1 MYKICPIYSYK
12 SGYND
17 QKRIDFARGIVF
29 NAVTETGRPSGANP
43 KFESEELVMKKVFCL
58 LLTLC
63 MVLALAAC
71 GGGNGGGDSAP
82 ADSSSSA
89 PADTGSDAQ
98 EPAGDS
104 GELITVGVINNDP
117 NESGYRTANDAAMR
131 ATFTEENG
139 YKATFYNNND
149 AAQQIATAQQMV
161 QDEVDFL
168 LLSPASTTGWD
179 TVLQDAQAA
188 GTQVILFD
196 RMLEADES
204 MYVAAVVSDMP
215 AEGKTAVDWLAAQGL
230 DEYNIIHIQGHMGS
244 DAQLGRTGA
253 LDEKVSAEA
262 SWNYVAQQTA
272 DWDEATARTITQSVI
287 DSGKP
292 FNVIYAENNG
302 MARGAVAALD
312 AAGITHGKD
321 GDVIVMGFDSDK
333 WAFEAVLEGSWNYM
347 GLCNPLQADT
357 VDGIIKDL
365 AAGNAPAQKIIYT
378 PEQGF
383 DCDTLTQADVDTYGT

>member
-1 MYKICPIYSYK
+1 MTK
-12 SGYND
+12 NVLTL
-17 QKRIDFARGIVF
+17 RGESF
-29 NAVTETGRPSGANP
+29 LMQLWKPDGSPAVNP
-43 KFESEELVMKKVFCL
+43 KSESEELIMKKVFCL

-71 GGGNGGGDSAP
+71 GGDTAPADSGSSAP
-82 ADSSSSA
+82 ADS
-89 PADTGSDAQ
+89 GSDAQ
-98 EPAGDS
+98 QPAETG

-149 AAQQIATAQQMV
+149 AAQQIATAQQMI

-188 GTQVILFD
+188 GTQIILFD

-215 AEGKTAVDWLAAQGL
+215 AEGQTAVDWLAAQGL

-253 LDEKVSAEA
+253 LDEKVAAEGN
-262 SWNYVAQQTA
+262 WNYVTQQTA

-347 GLCNPLQADT
+347 GLCNPLQAET
-357 VDGIIKDL
+357 VDSIIKNL
-365 AAGNAPAQKIIYT
+365 MAGQAPAQKITYT

>member
-1 MYKICPIYSYK
+1 MQVWKPDGAPLSGIK
-12 SGYND
+12 S
-17 QKRIDFARGIVF
+17 KH
-29 NAVTETGRPSGANP
+29 
-43 KFESEELVMKKVFCL
+43 FESEELIMKKVFCL

-71 GGGNGGGDSAP
+71 GGNSDNGSTP
-82 ADSSSSA
+82 ADGGSDSQQSDGSDVQQ
-89 PADTGSDAQ
+89 PADG
-98 EPAGDS
+98 G
-104 GELITVGVINNDP
+104 GELISVGIINNDP

-131 ATFTEENG
+131 AMFTEENG
-139 YKATFYNNND
+139 YKATFFNNND
-149 AAQQIATAQQMV
+149 AAQQIATAQQMI

-179 TVLQDAQAA
+179 TVLQDAQTA

-230 DEYNIIHIQGHMGS
+230 DEYNIVHIQGLMGT
-244 DAQLGRTGA
+244 DAQVGRTGA
-253 LDEKVSAEA
+253 LDEKVAAEEN
-262 SWNYVAQQTA
+262 WTYVTQQTA
-272 DWDEATARTITQSVI
+272 SWDEETARTITQSVI
-287 DSGKP
+287 DGGKP

-312 AAGITHGKD
+312 ANGITHGKD
-321 GDVIVMGFDSDK
+321 GDVIVMGFDSDT
-333 WAFEAVLEGSWNYM
+333 WAMEAVLSGSWNYM
-347 GLCNPLQADT
+347 GLCNPLQAET
-357 VDGIIKDL
+357 VDSIIKDL
-365 AAGNAPAQKIIYT
+365 AAGKAPSQKIIYT

-383 DCDTLTQADVDTYGT
+383 DAATITQADVDTYGT

>member
-1 MYKICPIYSYK
+1 
-12 SGYND
+12 
-17 QKRIDFARGIVF
+17 
-29 NAVTETGRPSGANP
+29 
-43 KFESEELVMKKVFCL
+43 MKKFL
-58 LLTLC
+58 AMILSLA

-71 GGGNGGGDSAP
+71 GGNNDQKTN
-82 ADSSSSA
+82 DDQT
-89 PADTGSDAQ
+89 PADTQQPADDQQPADTNEPSEPS
-98 EPAGDS
+98 EPAEPAS
-104 GELITVGVINNDP
+104 GELITVGIINNDP

-179 TVLQDAQAA
+179 TVLQDAQTA

-215 AEGKTAVDWLAAQGL
+215 AEGKTAVDWLAAQNL

-253 LDEKVSAEA
+253 LDEKVNAEA
-262 SWNYVAQQTA
+262 NWNYVTQQTA

-312 AAGITHGKD
+312 ANGITHGKD

-347 GLCNPLQADT
+347 GLW
-357 VDGIIKDL
+357 
-365 AAGNAPAQKIIYT
+365 IYIYICVCT
-378 PEQGF
+378 CVCVRERDREREGERERERKRERER
-383 DCDTLTQADVDTYGT
+383 

>member
-1 MYKICPIYSYK
+1 
-12 SGYND
+12 
-17 QKRIDFARGIVF
+17 
-29 NAVTETGRPSGANP
+29 
-43 KFESEELVMKKVFCL
+43 MKKILSV
-58 LLTLC
+58 LLTA
-63 MVLALAAC
+63 VLVLSLAAC
-71 GGGNGGGDSAP
+71 GGSPAP
-82 ADSSSSA
+82 APA
-89 PADTGSDAQ
+89 PAPAPSNDAGSPAPAPA
-98 EPAGDS
+98 PAGD
-104 GELITVGVINNDP
+104 ELITVGVINNDP

-131 ATFTEENG
+131 ATFTEANG

-179 TVLQDAQAA
+179 TVLKDAQAA

-230 DEYNIIHIQGHMGS
+230 SEYNIIHIQGHMGS

-253 LDEKVSAEA
+253 LDEKVAAEDN
-262 SWNYVAQQTA
+262 WNYVIQQTA
-272 DWDEATARTITQSVI
+272 DWDEATAKTIVESVI
-287 DSGKP
+287 DKK

-312 AAGITHGKD
+312 AKGIKHGK
-321 GDVIVMGFDSDK
+321 GQDVIVMGFDSDK
-333 WAFEAVLEGSWNYM
+333 WAFEEVLAGRWNYM
-347 GLCNPLQADT
+347 GLCNPLQAET
-357 VDGIIKDL
+357 VDSIIKDL
-365 AAGNAPAQKIIYT
+365 QAGSAPAQKIIYT

>member
-1 MYKICPIYSYK
+1 MK
-12 SGYND
+12 
-17 QKRIDFARGIVF
+17 
-29 NAVTETGRPSGANP
+29 
-43 KFESEELVMKKVFCL
+43 MKKVL
-58 LLTLC
+58 GLALTAA
-63 MVLALAAC
+63 LALSLAAC
-71 GGGNGGGDSAP
+71 GSGNQPSGGASSGAQQPSGGA
-82 ADSSSSA
+82 SS
-89 PADTGSDAQ
+89 GAQ
-98 EPAGDS
+98 QPSGS

-131 ATFTEENG
+131 ATFTEANG

-179 TVLQDAQAA
+179 TVLKDAQAA

-196 RMLEADES
+196 RMLEADDS
-204 MYVAAVVSDMP
+204 MYAAAVVSDMP

-230 DEYNIIHIQGHMGS
+230 SEYNIIHIQGHMGS

-253 LDEKVSAEA
+253 LDEKVAAES

-272 DWDEATARTITQSVI
+272 DWDEATARTIVQSVI
-287 DSGKP
+287 DSGKS

-312 AAGITHGKD
+312 ANGITHGKD

-333 WAFEAVLEGSWNYM
+333 WAFESVLEGSWNYM

-365 AAGNAPAQKIIYT
+365 MAGKAPAQKIIYT

-383 DCDTLTQADVDTYGT
+383 DCNTLTQADVDTYGT

>member
-1 MYKICPIYSYK
+1 MES
-12 SGYND
+12 
-17 QKRIDFARGIVF
+17 RGTRSAGGT
-29 NAVTETGRPSGANP
+29 N
-43 KFESEELVMKKVFCL
+43 FESEESIMKKVFCL

-71 GGGNGGGDSAP
+71 GGNSGGGNSGSGNAGG
-82 ADSSSSA
+82 S
-89 PADTGSDAQ
+89 TGNAGSQNAGGDAQ
-98 EPAGDS
+98 QPDAGGS
-104 GELITVGVINNDP
+104 GQLITVGVINNDP

-131 ATFTEENG
+131 ATFTEDNG
-139 YKATFYNNND
+139 YDATFYNNND
-149 AAQQIATAQQMV
+149 ASQQIATAQQMI

-179 TVLQDAQAA
+179 TVLKDAKDA

-215 AEGKTAVDWLAAQGL
+215 AEGKTAVDWLADQGL
-230 DEYNIIHIQGHMGS
+230 SEYNIIHIQGHMGS

-253 LDEKVSAEA
+253 LDEKVAAEGN
-262 SWNYVAQQTA
+262 WNYVTQQTA

-312 AAGITHGKD
+312 ANGITHGKD

-347 GLCNPLQADT
+347 GLCNPLQAET
-357 VDGIIKDL
+357 VDSIIKDL
-365 AAGNAPAQKIIYT
+365 QAGSAPAQKIIYT

>member
-1 MYKICPIYSYK
+1 
-12 SGYND
+12 
-17 QKRIDFARGIVF
+17 
-29 NAVTETGRPSGANP
+29 
-43 KFESEELVMKKVFCL
+43 MKKVLCL
-58 LLTLC
+58 VLTLC

-71 GGGNGGGDSAP
+71 GGKNSAP
-82 ADSSSSA
+82 ADSGGQTPA
-89 PADTGSDAQ
+89 PDAQPAGDTGS
-98 EPAGDS
+98 
-104 GELITVGVINNDP
+104 ELITVGVINNDP

-131 ATFTEENG
+131 ATFTEDNG

-149 AAQQIATAQQMV
+149 AAQQIATAQQMI

-188 GTQVILFD
+188 GTQIILFD

-253 LDEKVSAEA
+253 LDEKVAAEA
-262 SWNYVAQQTA
+262 SWNYVTQQTA
-272 DWDEATARTITQSVI
+272 DWDEATARTIVQSAI

-312 AAGITHGKD
+312 ANGITHGKD

-333 WAFEAVLEGSWNYM
+333 WAMEAVLEGSWNYM
-347 GLCNPLQADT
+347 GLCNPMQAET
-357 VDGIIKDL
+357 VDSIIKDL
-365 AAGNAPAQKIIYT
+365 MAGKAPAEKKIFT
-378 PEQGF
+378 PERGF
-383 DCDTLTQADVDTYGT
+383 DAATITQEDVDTYGT

>member
-1 MYKICPIYSYK
+1 
-12 SGYND
+12 
-17 QKRIDFARGIVF
+17 
-29 NAVTETGRPSGANP
+29 
-43 KFESEELVMKKVFCL
+43 MKKIL
-58 LLTLC
+58 SI
-63 MVLALAAC
+63 ALAAAMSLSLVAC
-71 GGGNGGGDSAP
+71 GGGEKAP
-82 ADSSSSA
+82 AGGSASSTPPTGGASSSGASSST
-89 PADTGSDAQ
+89 PVSGG
-98 EPAGDS
+98 EP
-104 GELITVGVINNDP
+104 ITVGVINNDP

-139 YKATFYNNND
+139 YKTNFYNNND
-149 AAQQIATAQQMV
+149 AAQQIAEAQQMV

-253 LDEKVSAEA
+253 LDEKVAAEA
-262 SWNYVAQQTA
+262 NWTYVTQQTA

-312 AAGITHGKD
+312 ATGITHGKD

-333 WAFEAVLEGSWNYM
+333 WAFEEVLAGRWNYM
-347 GLCNPLQADT
+347 GLCNPLQAET
-357 VDGIIKDL
+357 VDSIIKDL
-365 AAGNAPAQKIIYT
+365 VAGKAPAQKIIYT

-383 DCDTLTQADVDTYGT
+383 DAATLTPEDVATYGT

>member
-1 MYKICPIYSYK
+1 
-12 SGYND
+12 
-17 QKRIDFARGIVF
+17 
-29 NAVTETGRPSGANP
+29 
-43 KFESEELVMKKVFCL
+43 MKKIL
-58 LLTLC
+58 SI
-63 MVLALAAC
+63 ALAAAMSLSLVAC
-71 GGGNGGGDSAP
+71 GGGEKAPTGGSASSTP
-82 ADSSSSA
+82 PTGGASSSGASSST
-89 PADTGSDAQ
+89 PVS
-98 EPAGDS
+98 S
-104 GELITVGVINNDP
+104 GEPITVGVINNDP

-204 MYVAAVVSDMP
+204 MYAAAVVSDMP

-253 LDEKVSAEA
+253 LDEKVAAEA
-262 SWNYVAQQTA
+262 SWNYVTQQTA
-272 DWDEATARTITQSVI
+272 DWDESTARTITQSVI

-333 WAFEAVLEGSWNYM
+333 WAMEAVLEGSWNYM
-347 GLCNPLQADT
+347 GLCNPMQAET

-365 AAGNAPAQKIIYT
+365 MAGKAPAEKKIFT
-378 PEQGF
+378 PERGF
-383 DCDTLTQADVDTYGT
+383 DAATITQEDVDTYGT

>member
-1 MYKICPIYSYK
+1 
-12 SGYND
+12 
-17 QKRIDFARGIVF
+17 
-29 NAVTETGRPSGANP
+29 
-43 KFESEELVMKKVFCL
+43 MKKIL
-58 LLTLC
+58 SI
-63 MVLALAAC
+63 ALAAAMSLSLVAC
-71 GGGNGGGDSAP
+71 GGGEKAP
-82 ADSSSSA
+82 AGGSASSTPPTGGASSSGASSST
-89 PADTGSDAQ
+89 PVS
-98 EPAGDS
+98 S
-104 GELITVGVINNDP
+104 GEPITVGVINNDP

-149 AAQQIATAQQMV
+149 AAQQIATAQQMI

-204 MYVAAVVSDMP
+204 MYAAAVVSDMP

-253 LDEKVSAEA
+253 LDEKVAAEA

-312 AAGITHGKD
+312 AAGITHGKG

-365 AAGNAPAQKIIYT
+365 MAGKAPAQKIIYT

>member
-1 MYKICPIYSYK
+1 M
-12 SGYND
+12 N
-17 QKRIDFARGIVF
+17 
-29 NAVTETGRPSGANP
+29 
-43 KFESEELVMKKVFCL
+43 MKKL
-58 LLTLC
+58 SALALSLAMTLS
-63 MVLALAAC
+63 LAAC
-71 GGGNGGGDSAP
+71 GSQPAASTPAASTPAASAP
-82 ADSSSSA
+82 AASTPAA
-89 PADTGSDAQ
+89 PADG
-98 EPAGDS
+98 G
-104 GELITVGVINNDP
+104 LIKVGVINNDP
-117 NESGYRTANDAAMR
+117 NESGYRTANDRAMR
-131 ATFTEENG
+131 EMFTEANG
-139 YKATFYNNND
+139 YEATFYNNND
-149 AAQQIATAQQMV
+149 AAQQIATAQQMI
-161 QDEVDFL
+161 QDEVDYL
-168 LLSPASTTGWD
+168 LLSPGSMTGWD
-179 TVLQDAQAA
+179 QVLSDAQAA

-215 AEGKTAVDWLAAQGL
+215 AEGKTAVDWLASQGL

-253 LDEKVSAEA
+253 LDEKVNAEA
-262 SWNYVAQQTA
+262 NWNYVTQQTA
-272 DWDEATARTITQSVI
+272 DWNEATAQEIVQSVI

-302 MARGAVAALD
+302 MARGAVSALD
-312 AAGITHGKD
+312 KAGITHGKG

-347 GLCNPLQADT
+347 GLCNPLQAET

-365 AAGNAPAQKIIYT
+365 AAGKAPSQKIIYT

>member
-1 MYKICPIYSYK
+1 MDIMTKNVLTLPRESFLMQLWKPDGSPAADPK
-12 SGYND
+12 S
-17 QKRIDFARGIVF
+17 
-29 NAVTETGRPSGANP
+29 
-43 KFESEELVMKKVFCL
+43 ESEELVMKKVFCL
-58 LLTLC
+58 VLTLC
-63 MVLALAAC
+63 MVLTLAAC
-71 GGGNGGGDSAP
+71 GGKTGGDTEPAGDGNSAP
-82 ADSSSSA
+82 ADGGSDVQQ
-89 PADTGSDAQ
+89 PAD
-98 EPAGDS
+98 AG
-104 GELITVGVINNDP
+104 GELISVGIINNDP

-131 ATFTEENG
+131 AMFTEENG

-149 AAQQIATAQQMV
+149 AAQQIATAQQMI

-188 GTQVILFD
+188 GTQIILFD

-215 AEGKTAVDWLAAQGL
+215 AEGQTAVDWLADQGL
-230 DEYNIIHIQGHMGS
+230 SEYNIIHIQGHMGS

-253 LDEKVSAEA
+253 LDAKVAAEA
-262 SWNYVAQQTA
+262 NWNYVTQQTA

-292 FNVIYAENNG
+292 FNVVYAENNG
-302 MARGAVAALD
+302 MARGAEAALD

-321 GDVIVMGFDSDK
+321 GDVIIMGFDSDK

-347 GLCNPLQADT
+347 GLCNPLQAET
-357 VDGIIKDL
+357 VDSIIKDL
-365 AAGNAPAQKIIYT
+365 VAGKAPAQKIIYT

-383 DCDTLTQADVDTYGT
+383 DAATITPEDVATYGT

>member
-1 MYKICPIYSYK
+1 
-12 SGYND
+12 
-17 QKRIDFARGIVF
+17 
-29 NAVTETGRPSGANP
+29 
-43 KFESEELVMKKVFCL
+43 MKKIL
-58 LLTLC
+58 G
-63 MVLALAAC
+63 LALAAAMSLSLVAC
-71 GGGNGGGDSAP
+71 GGGNNNTPAGSNPANSAP
-82 ADSSSSA
+82 AGST
-89 PADTGSDAQ
+89 PAAST
-98 EPAGDS
+98 PATPAAS

-131 ATFTEENG
+131 AMFTEENG

-149 AAQQIATAQQMV
+149 AAQQIAEAQQMI
-161 QDEVDFL
+161 QNEVDFL

-179 TVLQDAQAA
+179 TVLKDAQDA
-188 GTQVILFD
+188 GTQIILFD

-230 DEYNIIHIQGHMGS
+230 DEYNIIHIQGLMGS

-253 LDEKVSAEA
+253 LDEKVAAEA
-262 SWNYVAQQTA
+262 NWNYVTQQTA
-272 DWDEATARTITQSVI
+272 SWDEETARTITQSVI
-287 DSGKP
+287 DRGES

-312 AAGITHGKD
+312 ANGITHGKD
-321 GDVIVMGFDSDK
+321 GEVIVMGFDSDT
-333 WAFEAVLEGSWNYM
+333 WAMESVLNGSWNYM
-347 GLCNPLQADT
+347 GLCNPLQAET
-357 VDGIIKDL
+357 VDSIIKDL

-383 DCDTLTQADVDTYGT
+383 DAATITQADVDTYGT

>member
-1 MYKICPIYSYK
+1 
-12 SGYND
+12 
-17 QKRIDFARGIVF
+17 
-29 NAVTETGRPSGANP
+29 
-43 KFESEELVMKKVFCL
+43 MKKVL
-58 LLTLC
+58 S
-63 MVLALAAC
+63 LALAAAMSLSLAAC
-71 GGGNGGGDSAP
+71 GGGG
-82 ADSSSSA
+82 SSSSK
-89 PADTGSDAQ
+89 
-98 EPAGDS
+98 PAGSTPAGSTPAGSTPAASSQPAASTPAAS
-104 GELITVGVINNDP
+104 GEPITVGVINNDP
-117 NESGYRTANDAAMR
+117 NESGYRTANAAAMR
-131 ATFTEENG
+131 ATEENG

-149 AAQQIATAQQMV
+149 AAQQIAEAQQMV
-161 QDEVDFL
+161 QNEVDFL

-179 TVLQDAQAA
+179 TVLKDAQAA

-204 MYVAAVVSDMP
+204 MYAAAVVSDMP

-253 LDEKVSAEA
+253 LDEKVNAE
-262 SWNYVAQQTA
+262 SNWNYVTQQTA
-272 DWDEATARTITQSVI
+272 DWDEATARNIVQSVI

-321 GDVIVMGFDSDK
+321 GDVIIMGFDSDK
-333 WAFEAVLEGSWNYM
+333 WAFEEVLAGRWNYM

-357 VDGIIKDL
+357 VDSIIKDL
-365 AAGNAPAQKIIYT
+365 QAGKAPAQKIIYT

-383 DCDTLTQADVDTYGT
+383 DAATLTQADVDKYGT

>member
-1 MYKICPIYSYK
+1 MES
-12 SGYND
+12 
-17 QKRIDFARGIVF
+17 RGTRSAGGT
-29 NAVTETGRPSGANP
+29 N
-43 KFESEELVMKKVFCL
+43 FESEESIMKKVFCL

-71 GGGNGGGDSAP
+71 GGNSGGGNSGGGNSGSGNSGSGNAGG
-82 ADSSSSA
+82 S
-89 PADTGSDAQ
+89 TGNAGSQNAGGDAQ
-98 EPAGDS
+98 QPDAGGS
-104 GELITVGVINNDP
+104 GQLITVGVINNDP

-131 ATFTEENG
+131 ATFTEDNG
-139 YKATFYNNND
+139 YDATFYNNND
-149 AAQQIATAQQMV
+149 ASQQIATAQQMI

-179 TVLQDAQAA
+179 TVLKDAKDA

-215 AEGKTAVDWLAAQGL
+215 AEGKTAVDWLADQGL
-230 DEYNIIHIQGHMGS
+230 SEYNIIHIQGHMGS

-312 AAGITHGKD
+312 ANGITHGKD

-357 VDGIIKDL
+357 VDSIIKDL
-365 AAGNAPAQKIIYT
+365 MAGKAPAQKIIYT